1 LPCCQDGGGGF
12 SCDWAETANAAVTAN
27 AIALFMGALL
37 CGTDIRTESPANRHA
52 ALRECRSGIA
62 GATLRALDNHEVTPM
77 IWETPEFVE
86 VKMDAEINSYQDDF
100 GQEPDDR
107 F

>member
-1 LPCCQDGGGGF
+1 MSADSHRREF
-12 SCDWAETANAAVTAN
+12 SLSQQRPRV
-27 AIALFMGALL
+27 
-37 CGTDIRTESPANRHA
+37 
-52 ALRECRSGIA
+52 
-62 GATLRALDNHEVTPM
+62 EVTHM
-77 IWETPEFVE
+77 TWEAPDFVE

>member
-1 LPCCQDGGGGF
+1 MLRDILTIPGP
-12 SCDWAETANAAVTAN
+12 STTIAATVQSS
-27 AIALFMGALL
+27 
-37 CGTDIRTESPANRHA
+37 SPR
-52 ALRECRSGIA
+52 
-62 GATLRALDNHEVTPM
+62 EVTTM
-77 IWETPEFVE
+77 TWEAPDFVE